1 MLSVRM
7 FWIFLINCALAVSD
21 PGDLA
26 SVLRAEGDKIVSSLT
41 DLSQRCDKSEDN
53 LQILTAVH
61 TSLDL
66 QVDISSNRQCQ
77 CESVPTLC

>member
-1 MLSVRM
+1 MLCVTM
-7 FWIFLINCALAVSD
+7 FWIFLINCVTAVRD

-26 SVLRAEGDKIVSSLT
+26 SVLRTEGDRIVSSLG
-41 DLSQRCDKSEDN
+41 DLSQRCDKSEEN

-66 QVDISSNRQCQ
+66 QVNI
-77 CESVPTLC
+77 

>member
-1 MLSVRM
+1 M
-7 FWIFLINCALAVSD
+7 FLIFLINYAMAVGD

-26 SVLRAEGDKIVSSLT
+26 SVLRTEGDRLVSSIG

-53 LQILTAVH
+53 LEILTAVH

-66 QVDISSNRQCQ
+66 QVNISTVRVAVQCQ
-77 CESVPTLC
+77 PDPPVF